1 MRMAD
6 ELRRLRAALAPRYTL
21 EHEQARGGMATV
33 YRAHDCQLNR
43 TVAVKVMRPDVV
55 TALTAERFLREIDIA
70 CKLIHPHVL
79 PLFDSD
85 KSAGFLYY
93 VMPYVTG
100 GTLRD
105 RLEHEKQL
113 SLDDVVRITR
123 EVADALDYAHAQ
135 DVVHRDVK
143 PENILFDQR
152 QGGHALVA
160 DFGVA
165 RAIAAAA
172 PGETL
177 TEVGVAVGTL
187 HYMSPEQAS
196 GARHIDGRADIYA
209 LGCVV
214 YEMVAG
220 IPPFQGATAESVL
233 RQHQVEMPRPLAT
246 HRSGLPDGVDAAVQ
260 KALAKAPADRWQH
273 ARDFAAALS
282 AAVSRVPLRSR
293 PRFPRPAVVTLGAAG
308 VLGIAVLIWF
318 LLHGRANRVAV
329 LCFDNL
335 SPDTTDAYLADGL
348 TEEITAR
355 LGQVPRL
362 EVKARSAAARYCGRA
377 AREPPAVGQALGVS
391 HLVSGSVRRDG
402 RRLRVTVELVRAS
415 NGNRLWGD
423 QFDRADTNLL
433 DIERDIASAV
443 GQEIAGRLDPREQA
457 ALGVRATPQPLAYD
471 HYLRGN
477 HYLAQRTARSVER
490 AISEYQ
496 AATKLDPRYVE
507 ALARLAYGYALV
519 VYYGWSYR
527 GLSSDSVLARGFA
540 SADSALHVDS
550 TVADAWLARGR
561 FLEVLHPRTYDGVIA
576 AYQRA
581 SALDP
586 RNAEVLN
593 MVGTALRELGDDSG
607 ATRAFHAALALEPDR
622 ATTLTL
628 LGIQAAL
635 AQEPDSARLWSD
647 SALAVDPG
655 FYDAWVSHGFNRL
668 LMGDTAGARADAS
681 VAAHLPSG
689 SHLPDQTLSVLV
701 DARAGRVAAGR
712 RRLARMMEGLDLRS
726 PGPLQGSLLAW
737 GLVATGQAE
746 QGMSLLE
753 RVQPRGASLWFWL
766 RSPGFDAVRSQPRFR
781 GIVEESQR

>member
-1 MRMAD
+1 MAD
-6 ELRRLRAALAPRYTL
+6 ELRRLRAALAPRYIL

-33 YRAHDCQLNR
+33 YRAHDSQLNR

-123 EVADALDYAHAQ
+123 EVADAVDYAHGQ

-152 QGGHALVA
+152 HGGHALVA

-196 GARHIDGRADIYA
+196 GDRHIDGRADIYA

-214 YEMVAG
+214 YEMIAG

-282 AAVSRVPLRSR
+282 TAVSRVPPRSR
-293 PRFPRPAVVTLGAAG
+293 SPFPGPPVVTLGAAG
-308 VLGIAVLIWF
+308 VLGIALLIWF

-355 LGQVPRL
+355 LGQIPRL
-362 EVKARSAAARYCGRA
+362 DVKARSAAARFCASA
-377 AREPPAVGQALGVS
+377 AGDPRAVGQALGVS

-402 RRLRVTVELVRAS
+402 RRLRVTVELVRAK
-415 NGNRLWGD
+415 NGDRLWGGE
-423 QFDRADTNLL
+423 FDRADTNLL

-443 GQEIAGRLDPREQA
+443 GSEIGGRLDAHVQA
-457 ALGVRATPQPLAYD
+457 PPTRQPVAYD

-477 HYLAQRTARSVER
+477 HYLGQRTARSVAQ

-496 AATKLDPRYVE
+496 AAIRVDPRYVD

-527 GLSSDSVLARGFA
+527 GLSSDSVLALGFA

-550 TVADAWLARGR
+550 TAAEAWLARGR
-561 FLEVLHPRTYDGVIA
+561 FLEVLHPRTYGGVIA

-581 SALDP
+581 ADLDP
-586 RNAEVLN
+586 RNAEALN
-593 MVGTALRELGDDSG
+593 MIGTTLRELGDDSG
-607 ATRAFHAALALEPDR
+607 AMRAFHAALALEPDR

-628 LGIQAAL
+628 LGIQATL
-635 AQEPDSARLWSD
+635 AHDPDSARLWSD

-655 FYDAWVSHGFNRL
+655 FYDAWVSRGFNRL

-689 SHLPDQTLSVLV
+689 SHIPDQTLSVVV
-701 DARAGRVAAGR
+701 DARAGRVAAAR
-712 RRLARMMEGLDLRS
+712 RQLGRMMEGLDLRS

-737 GLVATGQAE
+737 GLLATGQAE

-781 GIVEESQR
+781 RIVEESQR